1 MSGAAASERQATIST
16 LRNRNCLDSD
26 GRIGSRSKSLS
37 DPLVLRTILLAR
49 SGTSEAGEWPRFFLK
64 GGRAPVEPSAPAEP
78 DA

>member
-1 MSGAAASERQATIST
+1 MSGAAAWKGRRQFRI